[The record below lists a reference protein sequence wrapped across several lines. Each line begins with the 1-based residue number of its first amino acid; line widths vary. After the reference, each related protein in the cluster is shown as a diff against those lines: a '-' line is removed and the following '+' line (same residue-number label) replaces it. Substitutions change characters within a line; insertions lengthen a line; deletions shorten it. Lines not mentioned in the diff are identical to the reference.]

1 MSCDSPANSTV
12 PDKSLEQVMKPF
24 DEHLTA
30 LRAELM
36 KPHVKY
42 NEETLLEIS
51 NLIRTS
57 EMFLKTAQVLLTWI
71 FLLIS
76 SSSFFFYWLFVDLPT
91 ILPGEG

>member
-1 MSCDSPANSTV
+1 
-12 PDKSLEQVMKPF
+12 MKPF

-30 LRAELM
+30 LRDQIL

-57 EMFLKTAQVLLTWI
+57 EIFLKTAQVH
-71 FLLIS
+71 
-76 SSSFFFYWLFVDLPT
+76 
-91 ILPGEG
+91 

>member
-1 MSCDSPANSTV
+1 
-12 PDKSLEQVMKPF
+12 MKPF

-30 LRAELM
+30 LRAELL

>member
-1 MSCDSPANSTV
+1 MPFFLVFPFTLFRNLIF
-12 PDKSLEQVMKPF
+12 LEQVMKPF

-30 LRAELM
+30 LRDQIL

-57 EMFLKTAQVLLTWI
+57 EIFLKTAQVH
-71 FLLIS
+71 
-76 SSSFFFYWLFVDLPT
+76 
-91 ILPGEG
+91 